1 MAEIG
6 KLTPITGLPWPSRH
20 VQAPGGESRRERP
33 PRRPPPPSEH
43 RDEDDAPHID
53 EYA

>member
-6 KLTPITGLPWPSRH
+6 KLTPITGLPWSARH
-20 VQAPGGESRRERP
+20 VRAPGGESRRERP
-33 PRRPPPPSEH
+33 PRRPPEPPEH
-43 RDEDDAPHID
+43 RDGDDAPHID

>member
-6 KLTPITGLPWPSRH
+6 KLTPITGSPWPTRH
-20 VQAPGGESRRERP
+20 VQAPEGESRRRRAP
-33 PRRPPPPSEH
+33 KRRPDSGKR
-43 RDEDDAPHID
+43 RDEDEPPHID